1 MGRPVNE
8 KWSGPDAAGSQF
20 MVIAFIPGQGSPA
33 ECTIVRQKTSRSF
46 LVALDSNHATQ
57 GICRLVNK
65 KEQAG
70 QMNTNVPGALA
81 EGEMIMNCKKKAGNG
96 IRRVMKIMNRTLIYS
111 DDDTP
116 EANDDNGKFYKNIN
130 SGITSKWSFSQADR
144 AEPDAT
150 TEGVTEV
157 VQLEEAAMA
166 NADGSFVND

>member
-8 KWSGPDAAGSQF
+8 KWSGPDAAGNQF
-20 MVIAFIPGQGSPA
+20 MVLAFIPGQGSPA

-70 QMNTNVPGALA
+70 ALNTNVPGALA
-81 EGEMIMNCKKKAGNG
+81 EGEMIMNCRKHGDDV
-96 IRRVMKIMNRTLIYS
+96 RRVMKIMNRTLIYS

-116 EANDDNGKFYKNIN
+116 QADDANGKFYKNIN
-130 SGITSKWSFSQADR
+130 SGKTAKWSFSAGDR
-144 AEPDAT
+144 ALPDAT

-166 NADGSFVND
+166 GGTGDFVGDG